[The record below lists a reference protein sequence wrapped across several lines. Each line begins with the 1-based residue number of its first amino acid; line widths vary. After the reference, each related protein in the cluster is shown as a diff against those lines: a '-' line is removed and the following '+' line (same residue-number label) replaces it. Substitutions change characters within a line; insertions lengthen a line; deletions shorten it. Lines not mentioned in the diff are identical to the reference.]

1 MKKINVKEE
10 VFVRKFISL
19 YIEIIDSEFRENK
32 KKVEKTNEKI
42 VFMLHDYPLLFKDL
56 GILYNSF
63 EKIKKKKK
71 SEGFVFNEEFK
82 FFLEWTF
89 EELYKNK
96 IVNKK
101 TFDILT
107 AWLTNFNI
115 ESRKSGPGELAGAA
129 MGF

>member
-1 MKKINVKEE
+1 MKKINIKEK
-10 VFVRKFISL
+10 VFIKKFINL
-19 YIEIIDSEFRENK
+19 YIGIIDSEFNENK
-32 KKVEKTNEKI
+32 EKIGKANEKI
-42 VFMLHDYPLLFKDL
+42 IFMLEDYPILFKDL
-56 GILYNSF
+56 GVLYNNF

-71 SEGFVFNEEFK
+71 LKGFVFNGDFK
-82 FFLEWTF
+82 FFLEWIF

-107 AWLTNFNI
+107 AWLINFNI
-115 ESRKSGPGELAGAA
+115 ESRKSGPGELAGAT